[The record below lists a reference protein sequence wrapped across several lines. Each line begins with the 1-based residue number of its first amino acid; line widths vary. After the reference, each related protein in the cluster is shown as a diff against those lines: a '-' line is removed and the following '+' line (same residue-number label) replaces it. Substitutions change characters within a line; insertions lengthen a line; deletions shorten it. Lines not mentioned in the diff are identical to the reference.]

1 MNNHDIKAGA
11 RRTLEG
17 EYVELLTRHRRSIFR
32 TIFYMVRNVPDAEE
46 LFQQTAI
53 TLWDKFPS
61 FEPGTDFEAWASV
74 IARYKARDFLKS
86 KARQSARFSDEV
98 IDVLASDR
106 LLSAD
111 NTDSR
116 LLALEDCRKKLS
128 AKDQQLLSECYQQ
141 DSTIL
146 EVADR
151 IGRPVN
157 RIYDN
162 LWRIRRTLLACIRRS
177 LASEDYV

>member
-1 MNNHDIKAGA
+1 
-11 RRTLEG
+11 
-17 EYVELLTRHRRSIFR
+17 
-32 TIFYMVRNVPDAEE
+32 MVRNVPDAEE